1 MIPSSLLLVAQ
12 AGGRISQPGSQ
23 RLRISLASA
32 PRCTP
37 DHLESE
43 VRIAERYGWSSSRF
57 KNHSSY
63 NDGVTNSVEISRN
76 VGVFLLRQT
85 ASLSGKLGGLL
96 FGYHEGDC
104 LKIVM
109 ASSVGMPY
117 WYGDGRGDGLEID
130 PRFALGLGEAIH
142 HIYGG
147 EVDWFGSWFMNTEEE
162 GLSVQ
167 KDMDVLVN
175 GHKMGMFDDRSI
187 LLSIGWKG
195 DESVIRTYSYARD
208 EGDYE
213 IPNKILK

>member
-1 MIPSSLLLVAQ
+1 M
-12 AGGRISQPGSQ
+12 
-23 RLRISLASA
+23 
-32 PRCTP
+32 
-37 DHLESE
+37 
-43 VRIAERYGWSSSRF
+43 RIAERYGWSSSRF

-63 NDGVTNSVEISRN
+63 NRGVTNSVEISRD
-76 VGVFLLRQT
+76 VGVFLLRQS

-117 WYGDGRGDGLEID
+117 WYEDGRGDGLEID
-130 PRFALGLGEAIH
+130 PRFALGLGEAVH

-175 GHKMGMFDDRSI
+175 GYTTGMFDNRSI
-187 LLSIGWKG
+187 LLSIRWKDG
-195 DESVIRTYSYARD
+195 ESVIKTYSYARD

>member
-1 MIPSSLLLVAQ
+1 MAQ
-12 AGGRISQPGSQ
+12 AGGRISQRGSQ

-32 PRCTP
+32 LGCTP

-63 NDGVTNSVEISRN
+63 NRGVTNSVEISRD
-76 VGVFLLRQT
+76 VGVFLLRQS

-117 WYGDGRGDGLEID
+117 WYEDGRSDGLEID
-130 PRFALGLGEAIH
+130 PRFAFGLGEAVH

-175 GHKMGMFDDRSI
+175 GYTTGMFDNRSI
-187 LLSIGWKG
+187 LLSIRWKDG
-195 DESVIRTYSYARD
+195 ESVIKTYSYARD

-213 IPNKILK
+213 IPNKTLK

>member
-1 MIPSSLLLVAQ
+1 M
-12 AGGRISQPGSQ
+12 
-23 RLRISLASA
+23 
-32 PRCTP
+32 
-37 DHLESE
+37 
-43 VRIAERYGWSSSRF
+43 RIAERYGWSSSRF

-76 VGVFLLRQT
+76 VGVFLLRQA
-85 ASLSGKLGGLL
+85 ASLSGKLSGLL

-117 WYGDGRGDGLEID
+117 WYEDGRSAELEID
-130 PRFALGLGEAIH
+130 PRFALGLGEAVH

-147 EVDWFGSWFMNTEEE
+147 EVDWFGSWFVNTEEE

-167 KDMDVLVN
+167 KDLDVLVN
-175 GHKMGMFDDRSI
+175 GHKMAMFDNRSI
-187 LLSIGWKG
+187 LLSIGWK
-195 DESVIRTYSYARD
+195 DCEPVIRTYSYARD